1 MRGPKS
7 RPQRKAQV
15 QFTGADV
22 TLGSMQGAGPVQKEV
37 PLAALEWGGHR
48 CGLVNSTLPQPA

>member
-7 RPQRKAQV
+7 RPQGKAQA

-22 TLGSMQGAGPVQKEV
+22 TLGSMQGAGAVQKEV
-37 PLAALEWGGHR
+37 PLAALEGGGVTAV
-48 CGLVNSTLPQPA
+48 GL